1 MIVILQ
7 LNPKHPIHHQLL
19 SDSKSAADAQQ
30 PEHIRKKRH
39 AYSFLFIT
47 ELGANSLIYRANF
60 PLFDSL
66 I

>member
-1 MIVILQ
+1 MIVILE
-7 LNPKHPIHHQLL
+7 LNPKHPVYHQLL
-19 SDSKSAADAQQ
+19 SDSKSAGDAQHLSIS
-30 PEHIRKKRH
+30 EKRH